1 MYSLPIVSRFPA
13 TSFVANTQLNIDWIN
28 RVEFSPWCVFFSKTR
43 LRFDVALADAVAA
56 LGVINLSGIQRGMRY
71 MWQAR
76 CAVYTFA
83 SLIRR
88 VGCGAVALAVA
99 ILLAAICSASSIP
112 ADTSS
117 ILAVAACCRRMRKRE
132 TEREEGERDWL
143 LLLVT
148 ETHRGLRQKS
158 FKRPLDDV
166 AWRRKAAAEQPAIE
180 GTEEGGEGKGEH
192 KHAAWHGKATG
203 EP

>member
-1 MYSLPIVSRFPA
+1 MLLILSLILIGSIESNFPRGA
-13 TSFVANTQLNIDWIN
+13 S
-28 RVEFSPWCVFFSKTR
+28 FFSKTR

-56 LGVINLSGIQRGMRY
+56 LGVINLRGIQRGIRY

-117 ILAVAACCRRMRKRE
+117 ILAVAACCRRMRDR
-132 TEREEGERDWL
+132 EREREKERDEGE
-143 LLLVT
+143 
-148 ETHRGLRQKS
+148 
-158 FKRPLDDV
+158 
-166 AWRRKAAAEQPAIE
+166 
-180 GTEEGGEGKGEH
+180 
-192 KHAAWHGKATG
+192 TG
-203 EP
+203 FSCCCCW